1 MHAFTFAEYP
11 GVSRHLMLA
20 MQGGSPE
27 EYLNGGLDWFHAG
40 FTHDAFWER
49 LPPGTLQG
57 LTPLS
62 AGWRRFGVVIGMP
75 VAEGGPPNPRV
86 LLRLETSPVQVCI
99 VQEWNPARAA
109 SAWEA
114 LLIAQDALR
123 PQRLAVPPG
132 FLVSLMALAKLAA
145 HQGWLG
151 GNTPARWIPSIAL
164 AQQVLSPL
172 LDTLMQTWLAGSTI
186 AAARY
191 RAQMGIRTPRSLR
204 PTVTLFRPAEW
215 EGLARAER
223 PEPFLMRLLH
233 QKGLA
238 LWRDDALWA
247 EAQATWSE
255 VEQAVL
261 LGLARWDTVIAGEG
275 AISAA
280 ELIALR
286 ECGPWLPE
294 EPLSSQPQATAPDPS
309 APRRRGRAVPQVT
322 RGPDVPVQP
331 SIWELE
337 GDPEAVARQISLGG
351 QQELE
356 LWLLL
361 AQQRAA
367 DEARRGYQRWGRGI
381 VALTVAPHSSFA
393 KGEVRAEYIPQAAI
407 VAQANSSSP
416 GDRSVV
422 EFLRG
427 YDPAK
432 EFMVVLVKD
441 DCDPRRLIAWPH
453 ERSYF
458 SRARAS
464 RVMLPFS
471 VRDRTNVEARCE
483 VPDELSVKT
492 RAARPG
498 GATLPARQPHPEV
511 GHPG

>member
-1 MHAFTFAEYP
+1 MHAFTFAEYS
-11 GVSRHLMLA
+11 GVSRHLVLA
-20 MQGGSPE
+20 MQGGNPE
-27 EYLNGGLDWFHAG
+27 QYLNGGLDWFHAG
-40 FTHDAFWER
+40 FSHDAFWER

-62 AGWRRFGVVIGMP
+62 AGWRRFGVIIGVP
-75 VAEGGPPNPRV
+75 EAEDGAPDPRV
-86 LLRLETSPVQVCI
+86 LLRLETAPVQVA
-99 VQEWNPARAA
+99 VFQEWNPARAA

-132 FLVSLMALAKLAA
+132 FIVSLIALAKLAA

-151 GNTPARWIPSIAL
+151 GNTLARWLPSIAL
-164 AQQVLSPL
+164 AQDILSPVL
-172 LDTLMQTWLAGSTI
+172 NELMQVWLAGPTR

-191 RAQMGIRTPRSLR
+191 RAQMGIRTPRGLR

-215 EGLARAER
+215 EGLVRSER

-233 QKGLA
+233 QKSLA

-247 EAQATWSE
+247 EAQDAWSAE
-255 VEQAVL
+255 ERAAL
-261 LGLARWDTVIAGEG
+261 LGLGRWATVIAGEG
-275 AISAA
+275 AITTA

-286 ECGPWLPE
+286 ERGPWLPK

-337 GDPEAVARQISLGG
+337 GDAEAVARQITLGG

-381 VALTVAPHSSFA
+381 VALTVVSHSSFA

-407 VAQANSSSP
+407 VAQVDPGSP
-416 GDRSVV
+416 GDQSVV
-422 EFLRG
+422 EFLRS

-441 DCDPRRLIAWPH
+441 DCDPRRLIA
-453 ERSYF
+453 SYTYN
-458 SRARAS
+458 ALTA
-464 RVMLPFS
+464 PEPG
-471 VRDRTNVEARCE
+471 DDEA
-483 VPDELSVKT
+483 L
-492 RAARPG
+492 A
-498 GATLPARQPHPEV
+498 
-511 GHPG
+511 